1 MGEYF
6 LYIRKSQIGCESLDL
21 QAYLAFFV
29 YGKGR
34 QFMICLCF
42 YEFYVWQ

>member
-21 QAYLAFFV
+21 QAYLAFLLMEKDV
-29 YGKGR
+29 S
-34 QFMICLCF
+34 L
-42 YEFYVWQ
+42 

>member
-21 QAYLAFFV
+21 QAYLAFLLV
-29 YGKGR
+29 KKDVS
-34 QFMICLCF
+34 L
-42 YEFYVWQ
+42 